1 MEYFKENFFI
11 FSGTSHPEL
20 SRRIA
25 NYLGVKLGK
34 VNIERFP
41 DGEVFVKFMESI
53 RGGDVFIVQ
62 PTSYPPNETI
72 MELLIMLDA
81 AKRASAARITVVIP
95 YYGYAR
101 QDRKD
106 KPRVPISAKLVADLL
121 TTAGANRVLTMDLH
135 AHQIV
140 GFFNIPVDHLY
151 AAPVLVPYLKKRM
164 GDNAVVVSPD
174 SGSVK
179 MAQRYSDALGAGFA
193 VIAKRRNDAVSVESS
208 HLVGDVSG
216 KTCLLVDDLTSTS
229 GTLISAEKLLKK
241 QGASRVLAAISH
253 CLLTELG
260 VKRLIESGIEELIT
274 TNTVPPCPY
283 DCSKI
288 KTLSVAPVFGEAIK
302 KIHIGGSISTLFENA
317 PSEW

>member
-1 MEYFKENFFI
+1 MKIIDKELFL

-34 VNIERFP
+34 VKIERFP
-41 DGEVFVKFMESI
+41 DGEIFIQFLESI

-62 PTSYPPNETI
+62 STSYPPNDNI
-72 MELLIMLDA
+72 MELLIMIDA
-81 AKRASAARITVVIP
+81 AKRASANRITAVIP

-106 KPRVPISAKLVADLL
+106 KPRVPITSKLVADLL
-121 TTAGANRVLTMDLH
+121 TTAGADRILTMDLH
-135 AHQIV
+135 ALQIV
-140 GFFNIPVDHLY
+140 GFFNIPVDHLF
-151 AAPVLVPYLKKRM
+151 AAPVLISYLHKKL
-164 GDNAVVVSPD
+164 GSNAVVVAPD

-179 MAQRYSDALGAGFA
+179 MAHRYSNALGAGLA
-193 VIAKRRNDAVSVESS
+193 VIAKRRSDAVSVESS
-208 HLVGDVSG
+208 HLVGNVKG
-216 KTCLLVDDLTSTS
+216 RTCLIIDDLTSTS
-229 GTLISAEKLLKK
+229 GTLISAEKLLRK
-241 QGASRVLAAISH
+241 QGAKKVIAAISH

-260 VKRLIESGIEELIT
+260 VKRLIDSEIEELVT
-274 TNTVPPCPY
+274 TNTVPLCPY

-302 KIHIGGSISTLFENA
+302 KIHIGGSISTLFDNA
-317 PSEW
+317 PSE